1 MNDDD
6 DDDDETRGE
15 VSFKLV
21 RGLRKSFPSLSFF
34 FAKLAS
40 GIRNDGERSLLYEWA
55 LWVELLL
62 IAARNQSI
70 ESWRLSFEISAEF
83 IGICCLKICNGKKR
97 RLFWAKKGD
106 DSNDMFIFVRIESV
120 KKRGNILKVF
130 NFSSNL
136 NIYRTSFHN
145 WRKYIYSRIN
155 LWNWNWIKILQFFW
169 NEFKSSLFFYFFFFF
184 LSKAFD
190 CIRSKCRNNRT
201 IEISL

>member
-1 MNDDD
+1 MSRIALN
-6 DDDDETRGE
+6 RGE
-15 VSFKLV
+15 K
-21 RGLRKSFPSLSFF
+21 
-34 FAKLAS
+34 
-40 GIRNDGERSLLYEWA
+40 
-55 LWVELLL
+55 
-62 IAARNQSI
+62 SI